1 MFYDIKLIKNSFFCI
16 MLESE
21 TGNSKRNFKLTFNKL
36 DGINDFKNHYFMKCI
51 E

>member
-1 MFYDIKLIKNSFFCI
+1 

-36 DGINDFKNHYFMKCI
+36 DGNNDFKNHYFMKCI